1 MKYLLAG
8 IIGLFALASINAA
21 RAADMPVKAPPAP
34 AAVSDPWYAFVDG
47 SYNWI
52 PLPSYSLGFHN
63 AAAVAPHFD
72 NGPDT
77 TFDPQADG
85 AGGRGGIG
93 YRVPG
98 TSWRFEI
105 NGSYVK
111 ADDGQTQVTTPSGF
125 FVDPVMLT
133 GNPFAA
139 IDCTTPAVETCTQ
152 TSHLTTSYSSW
163 QLNAKAAYDTRWG
176 AAAISPFV
184 ALVGGSSRNNQT
196 LTQSVLDTAVVGT
209 LNYSATSSLTWNDFG
224 ARIGVDGAVPL
235 SSALVWN
242 VMGSFV
248 VADRRVSLTASDSFV
263 DVPFPGL
270 SGATAI
276 STSSTTADYAF
287 NGETGFAVTVTP
299 AITLAAFGGLN
310 FDGRVP
316 GISAPH
322 YVGAQAIPV
331 APGPVPAGIN
341 YSQEVSYY
349 TGGSLRLKF

>member
-1 MKYLLAG
+1 
-8 IIGLFALASINAA
+8 
-21 RAADMPVKAPPAP
+21 MPVKAPPAP
-34 AAVSDPWYAFVDG
+34 AAASDPWYAFIDG

-63 AAAVAPHFD
+63 SAAVAPHVD

-77 TFDPQADG
+77 TFDPQAAG
-85 AGGRGGIG
+85 AAGRGGIG
-93 YRVPG
+93 YRAPG
-98 TSWRFEI
+98 TSWRFEV

-111 ADDGQTQVTTPSGF
+111 ADANQSQAMTPSGF

-133 GNPFAA
+133 GNPFAS
-139 IDCTTPAVETCTQ
+139 IDCTSPALETCTQ

-163 QLNAKAAYDTRWG
+163 QINAKAAYDTRWG

-196 LTQSVLDTAVVGT
+196 LTQSLLDTAVVGAQS
-209 LNYSATSSLTWNDFG
+209 YSATSSLTWNDFG
-224 ARIGVDGAVPL
+224 ARIGLDGNVPL
-235 SSALVWN
+235 ASWLVWN
-242 VMGSFV
+242 FTGSFV
-248 VADRRVSLTASDSFV
+248 VAARRVSLTASDSFV

-276 STSSTTADYAF
+276 STSSTTADYGF
-287 NGETGFAVTVTP
+287 NGETGFAVKVSP

-316 GISAPH
+316 GISAPG
-322 YVGAQAIPV
+322 YVGASAIPV

-349 TGGSLRLKF
+349 TGGALKLKF